1 LQEAAAEAG
10 ISEEGWKQFNAYVAG
25 VYGNMG
31 NYHSFGDMKF
41 VPELAPEDFK
51 AILLSNPLYQDE
63 DACYKE
69 VIDELYP

>member
-1 LQEAAAEAG
+1 
-10 ISEEGWKQFNAYVAG
+10 
-25 VYGNMG
+25 MG

-51 AILLSNPLYQDE
+51 AILLANPLYQDE
-63 DACYKE
+63 DAVYKE